1 MYISLTNTQFLTE
14 YDVINK
20 KEKEIEEAPIQQPL
34 YEPTYT
40 DIEALKLSP
49 HHVYNE
55 PVFDPLIPVTLPV
68 LMEGL
73 GNHVATCHSNGF
85 EEQYKVLLL

>member
-1 MYISLTNTQFLTE
+1 MIKFLSE
-14 YDVINK
+14 YAVINE
-20 KEKEIEEAPIQQPL
+20 KEKETEEVPIQQPL

-49 HHVYNE
+49 HHIYTE

-68 LMEGL
+68 SMEEL
-73 GNHVATCHSNGF
+73 GNHVATCHSSGF
-85 EEQYKVLLL
+85 EDQYKVLLL